1 MPPIQN
7 FPLIFSPLCDDKEY
21 NVVKSRCWKFA
32 EKKLQ
37 YTTSLYRTK
46 IVQKIVAI
54 SDYWKGEK
62 NMNLSNSKFSK
73 VVLPI
78 WISVL
83 AFWNLKKKFCTF
95 FEKSEPHR
103 TLSATILFAQIVLSL
118 FRARRFH
125 EIKEFTKNDVIMS
138 LEEIEMVKYGQPYS
152 IRVKIHNVSNKSRT
166 LKVMVKSSSV
176 QYNGVSG
183 HLIRKS
189 SGEFVMGPGQSNL
202 HI

>member
-1 MPPIQN
+1 
-7 FPLIFSPLCDDKEY
+7 
-21 NVVKSRCWKFA
+21 
-32 EKKLQ
+32 
-37 YTTSLYRTK
+37 
-46 IVQKIVAI
+46 
-54 SDYWKGEK
+54 
-62 NMNLSNSKFSK
+62 MNLSHSKFSK
-73 VVLPI
+73 VLPI

-83 AFWNLKKKFCTF
+83 AFWNLKKNFCTF
-95 FEKSEPHR
+95 LEKNEPLR

>member
-1 MPPIQN
+1 MN
-7 FPLIFSPLCDDKEY
+7 FSFSIL
-21 NVVKSRCWKFA
+21 KF
-32 EKKLQ
+32 KK
-37 YTTSLYRTK
+37 
-46 IVQKIVAI
+46 
-54 SDYWKGEK
+54 
-62 NMNLSNSKFSK
+62 N
-73 VVLPI
+73 
-78 WISVL
+78 
-83 AFWNLKKKFCTF
+83 FCTF
-95 FEKSEPHR
+95 IEKSEPHR